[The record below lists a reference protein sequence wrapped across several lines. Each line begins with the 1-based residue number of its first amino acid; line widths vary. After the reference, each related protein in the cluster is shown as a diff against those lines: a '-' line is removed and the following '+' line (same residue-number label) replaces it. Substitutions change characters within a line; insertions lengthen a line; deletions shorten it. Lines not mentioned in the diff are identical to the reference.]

1 MKQVVENM
9 KKYVK
14 IMKKQVENMKKFVE
28 YNIRNYLENMNVEN
42 MKQYALRLR
51 NPICKI
57 QYGNI
62 RDCFRL

>member
-42 MKQYALRLR
+42 MKQYALGL
-51 NPICKI
+51 
-57 QYGNI
+57 
-62 RDCFRL
+62 